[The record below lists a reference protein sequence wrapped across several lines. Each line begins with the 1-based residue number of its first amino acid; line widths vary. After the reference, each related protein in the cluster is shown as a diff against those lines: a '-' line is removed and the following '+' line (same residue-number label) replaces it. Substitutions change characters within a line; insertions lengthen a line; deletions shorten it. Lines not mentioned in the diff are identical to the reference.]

1 MQRQRAAG
9 NLRSARRQNL
19 GRAPRQTIRHTNGE
33 SPVAAGF
40 KLQGIGQWLEAG
52 RHIEIPTQ
60 PHMQRHRH
68 HRAFGRCNANP
79 IAVQRHFFAGQ
90 RAETRRT
97 GPADACDL
105 ADGAAQ
111 AAGKPG
117 ESAMWIACALALAI
131 SGALIAL
138 AMEPRAWAVAILVG
152 LAGPLVMTRLARKQI
167 GGQTGDIAG
176 ACQQLAEMGFLIALA
191 SR

>member
-1 MQRQRAAG
+1 MAG
-9 NLRSARRQNL
+9 LIPAVALEPAR
-19 GRAPRQTIRHTNGE
+19 
-33 SPVAAGF
+33 
-40 KLQGIGQWLEAG
+40 
-52 RHIEIPTQ
+52 
-60 PHMQRHRH
+60 
-68 HRAFGRCNANP
+68 
-79 IAVQRHFFAGQ
+79 
-90 RAETRRT
+90 
-97 GPADACDL
+97 